1 MPLIHVV
8 SFLSRISFQGSVF
21 LLPFSH
27 CLRAGSPAMAA
38 FSVSL
43 THARRDQASQDV
55 SDSSLRIWV
64 MVFNILSAMGFL
76 ALAAVFL
83 TVILSPSVK
92 RVSTWYSY
100 IVAWMVFCITPFL
113 VIGHQTHFDHPPSF
127 APCVVDSALMYA
139 SRPFAAFATLSLILQ
154 LYLNVSTRLNRGEV
168 RPESV
173 YALLVIPPMLYLI
186 MFLWTFIRGIV
197 IPDQV
202 ELEPGGFYCHLS
214 GPLPAI
220 VGGALVGLATTAAL
234 FVEVLIVTLLCRNW
248 RAFRALQRCGDH
260 GVSLS
265 IIIRVSVF
273 AILPIIGLALS
284 FTAYVPNLV
293 EKIFPSYNLLLASL
307 PLAAAVI
314 FGSQADILTVW
325 MFWREDEKMTTKLSL
340 TRIDSSSSS
349 IQEP

>member
-8 SFLSRISFQGSVF
+8 SFLSRISFQGLVF
-21 LLPFSH
+21 LPPFSH

-38 FSVSL
+38 FSVSW

-55 SDSSLRIWV
+55 SDSSSLRIWV
-64 MVFNILSAMGFL
+64 MVFNILSAIGFL

-83 TVILSPSVK
+83 TVLLSPSVK

-100 IVAWMVFCITPFL
+100 ILAWMVFCITPFL

-139 SRPFAAFATLSLILQ
+139 SRPFAAFATLSIILQ

-173 YALLVIPPMLYLI
+173 YALLVIPLMLYLI

-214 GPLPAI
+214 GPLPW
-220 VGGALVGLATTAAL
+220 VPSYRWRRLVGLATTAAL
-234 FVEVLIVTLLCRNW
+234 LVEVLIVTLLCRNW
-248 RAFRALQRCGDH
+248 RSFRALHD
-260 GVSLS
+260 V
-265 IIIRVSVF
+265 
-273 AILPIIGLALS
+273 AITVLS

-293 EKIFPSYNLLLASL
+293 ERIFPSYNLLLASL

-340 TRIDSSSSS
+340 TRIDSSTSS

>member
-8 SFLSRISFQGSVF
+8 SFLSQISFQGLVF

-27 CLRAGSPAMAA
+27 SLRAGSLAMAA

-43 THARRDQASQDV
+43 TQARRASQSF
-55 SDSSLRIWV
+55 SDPSLQIWV
-64 MVFNILSAMGFL
+64 MAFNILSGIGFL
-76 ALAAVFL
+76 APAAVFF
-83 TVILSPSVK
+83 TVLLSPSVK

-100 IVAWMVFCITPFL
+100 ILAWMVFCITPFL
-113 VIGHQTHFDHPPSF
+113 VIGHQTHFDPPPSF

-139 SRPFAAFATLSLILQ
+139 SPDRSPQ

-173 YALLVIPPMLYLI
+173 YVLLVIPPMLCLI
-186 MFLWTFIRGIV
+186 MFIWIFIERLLSYRGIV

-214 GPLPAI
+214 GQLPAI
-220 VGGALVGLATTAAL
+220 VGGVLVGFATTAAL
-234 FVEVLIVTLLCRNW
+234 VVEVLIVTLLCRNW

-260 GVSLS
+260 GGSLS

-293 EKIFPSYNLLLASL
+293 EKIFVPYNLLLASL

-314 FGSQADILTVW
+314 FGSQADILNVW

-340 TRIDSSSSS
+340 TTIDSSTSS